1 MLPGGGGFKPN
12 FWRKKQ
18 NKPKL
23 SQKQMFL
30 VKVAELCLEDRNKI
44 QKTERPK
51 VTLRKGKGFTG
62 KIKGTC
68 RRERKNT
75 NKKT

>member
-30 VKVAELCLEDRNKI
+30 VKVAELCLEDRNKV
-44 QKTERPK
+44 QKTERP
-51 VTLRKGKGFTG
+51 
-62 KIKGTC
+62 
-68 RRERKNT
+68 
-75 NKKT
+75 